1 MSGLFTFA
9 WTTGQLFEI
18 VQSQHD
24 LVKRLA
30 SVRKQAQLAAQTNL
44 SGGRL
49 TKDERQKL
57 REEIEQKL
65 QQLHD
70 AERAELELFVQAHPP
85 RS

>member
-18 VQSQHD
+18 VQSQRD
-24 LVKRLA
+24 LVKRLESA
-30 SVRKQAQLAAQTNL
+30 RKQAQLAAQSNL

-70 AERAELELFVQAHPP
+70 AERAELERFFQAPPP